1 MVTALLAV
9 LLGLALLVWS
19 ADQFITGAID
29 IARRLGMSPMLIGLT
44 LVAFGTSAPEV
55 LVSVVAAITDAGDI
69 AVGNAIGSNIAN
81 LGLVLGITALLAPV
95 ALARPTR
102 RTELPLLAIVT
113 IGSWLLFRDDH
124 LGTIDGLAMLAILG
138 VTFTLLVRFGQAA
151 NLFAEEIPEPHEN
164 RSPAFLAL
172 QLTAGLLL
180 LLASSRLLVWGSV
193 ELALALGVSELVIGL
208 TMVAV
213 GTSLPELATS
223 IASALK
229 GRHDM
234 VLGNLIGSNL
244 FNLLLVLAVPALVT
258 GIPLNEEAINR
269 DYGAMVA
276 ITLLLSAL
284 AVIHHRQGRLNR
296 VSGGI
301 LLAFYIGYIALLV
314 TGDAPAP
321 AATLSAL

>member
-9 LLGLALLVWS
+9 LLGLTLLVWS

-44 LVAFGTSAPEV
+44 LVAFGTSTPEV
-55 LVSVVAAITDAGDI
+55 LVSVTAAITDAGDI

-81 LGLVLGITALLAPV
+81 LGLVLGTTALLAPV

-102 RTELPLLAIVT
+102 RIELPLLAVVT

-124 LGTIDGLAMLAILG
+124 LDAMDGLAMLAILG

-151 NLFAEEIPEPHEN
+151 NLFAEEIPEPHHN
-164 RSPAFLAL
+164 RSSAFLAL

-180 LLASSRLLVWGSV
+180 LLASSRLLVWGAV

-244 FNLLLVLAVPALVT
+244 FNLLLVLAVPALIT
-258 GIPLNEEAINR
+258 GIPLNEEAITR

-276 ITLLLSAL
+276 TTLLLSAL
-284 AVIHHRQGRLNR
+284 AIIHHRQGRLNR
-296 VSGGI
+296 VGGGI

-314 TGDAPAP
+314 TGDAPVP